1 MGILDKKECFGSQ
14 GNDMLYG
21 DSPDKCLDCDL
32 FEKCHKI
39 TVSVSLQSISTAMD
53 LFIQNGLTSGSFK
66 GFQELEKINEL
77 KLKKAPERD
86 N

>member
-1 MGILDKKECFGSQ
+1 MSILDKKECFGSQ

-21 DSPDKCLDCDL
+21 DPPDKCLDCDL

-39 TVSVSLQSISTAMD
+39 TVSATLQSISTAMD
-53 LFIQNGLTSGSFK
+53 LFIQNGLATGSLK
-66 GFQELEKINEL
+66 GFQELVKMNDQV
-77 KLKKAPERD
+77 LKKTPDRD